1 MTMCMCGGVTPLILK
16 LGQIREISAST
27 PGRFTL
33 GEVIPFSYFYWIRRW
48 MWPREGSECW
58 AEIFLHVQG
67 IKRCPPPKLVTK
79 LTELS
84 PFTVSYC
91 VILHR
96 GSEVRDKSQSVVVY
110 GQSGYATSA
119 DHLFLLWDI
128 SIQSMPP
135 LSHVLKIN
143 LNIILPSSRMSSKWS
158 LSHRYP
164 HQNPIYTSPLSNT
177 FHVPCP
183 SHSSWFDHPKGKS
196 SSYICHGVG
205 PLVDPFWSHL
215 FRSLFK
221 DHEAFYLHVVS
232 SFSCIP
238 VICPKLVLF
247 SIPL

>member
-16 LGQIREISAST
+16 LGQIREISSST

-135 LSHVLKIN
+135 PTHFLKFI
-143 LNIILPSSRMSSKWS
+143 LNIILPSSRGSSKCS
-158 LSHRYP
+158 LSHRYL
-164 HQNPIYTSPLSNT
+164 HQKTVYTSSLSHT
-177 FHVPCP
+177 CHMPRPTHF
-183 SHSSWFDHPKGKS
+183 SGFDYPK
-196 SSYICHGVG
+196 
-205 PLVDPFWSHL
+205 DN
-215 FRSLFK
+215 
-221 DHEAFYLHVVS
+221 
-232 SFSCIP
+232 
-238 VICPKLVLF
+238 
-247 SIPL
+247 